1 MTRVLAPSSLY
12 QGSLLFPVE
21 IPGLHHESR
30 VDCQPAAARSTRG
43 KAPSQSSADLH
54 AYTQT
59 LRPNASA
66 VRLLEDVRSL
76 KRAAGGSLDA
86 AALAQAL
93 RGLGYEALLACS
105 SGSHSA
111 PSALRL
117 AHEFVVVRGCGAG
130 APLIVEPSF
139 REHFAIGSL
148 YATERYRQVLAAV
161 PEELVAPYTQ
171 LSEMVRLVCAE
182 MKFSFEATG
191 NSLPPWRNVNS
202 VMSRWGSLGRTA

>member
-1 MTRVLAPSSLY
+1 M
-12 QGSLLFPVE
+12 
-21 IPGLHHESR
+21 
-30 VDCQPAAARSTRG
+30 
-43 KAPSQSSADLH
+43 
-54 AYTQT
+54 
-59 LRPNASA
+59 
-66 VRLLEDVRSL
+66 RLLEDVRSL

-93 RGLGYEALLACS
+93 RGLGYEASLACS

-182 MKFSFEATG
+182 MKLSFEATG

-202 VMSRWGSLGRTA
+202 VMSRWAAARE

>member
-12 QGSLLFPVE
+12 HGSLLFPVE
-21 IPGLHHESR
+21 IPGLHDRIDRH
-30 VDCQPAAARSTRG
+30 PAAARSGRG
-43 KAPSQSSADLH
+43 TAAHSSADLH
-54 AYTQT
+54 SFAQT

-66 VRLLEDVRSL
+66 VRLLEDVRAL
-76 KRAAGGSLDA
+76 KRAAGGALDA

-93 RGLGYEALLACS
+93 RGLGYEASLACS
-105 SGSHSA
+105 SGSHAA

-117 AHEFVVVRGCGAG
+117 AHAFVVVRGCGTG
-130 APLIVEPSF
+130 APLIVEPNF

-161 PEELVAPYTQ
+161 PEELVAPYAQ

-182 MKFSFEATG
+182 MKFSFEAAG

-202 VMSRWGSLGRTA
+202 VMSRWASMGRTA